1 MGLYIHPCN
10 TRSFNSNI
18 LGYHKNQE
26 QYPLDQDNIICSS
39 FMQVLP
45 SDVGSAT
52 RQRAHGATMVLAAC
66 LWACHGPGSACM
78 AALTLVAYPHMSKG
92 GYLGMPWPWQLAWW
106 AAKNMPY
113 CPHSIQTFPGIT
125 RTKSNFPFT
134 KTILIVLPS
143 KLGEKI
149 VEWFL
154 LFYFSDNNRLMVQPG
169 LPDYY

>member
-1 MGLYIHPCN
+1 MQYAFIQFKHSQVSQESRAISPWPRQYYLFFLHASPPLWCGERNKATCPW
-10 TRSFNSNI
+10 
-18 LGYHKNQE
+18 GYHGLGCM
-26 QYPLDQDNIICSS
+26 P
-39 FMQVLP
+39 MGMP
-45 SDVGSAT
+45 WPW
-52 RQRAHGATMVLAAC
+52 QRT
-66 LWACHGPGSACM
+66 CM